1 MHNIWGLLNKLFNKI
16 ITIEPHIVYVNV
28 VYLSVFLLPT
38 AATAWITS
46 NTFEVACVSKCDAG
60 SNKLI
65 TGQLVWCILIL
76 PPLMIQ
82 LTFALNIVLLFNL
95 ATFTTLWPVSL
106 HKVLLDLS
114 QKGTARVFV
123 QRVFLNIE
131 FLIVSGYLK
140 FTARCDCSLWADI
153 NIGPWR
159 VTESHYNSIYLSQQ
173 KVKKTGTVLR
183 VPATKPG
190 PEPTNA
196 QVNLGGLIF

>member
-1 MHNIWGLLNKLFNKI
+1 MHNIWSLLNELFNKI
-16 ITIEPHIVYVNV
+16 ITIKSHIVDINV

-38 AATAWITS
+38 AATARITS
-46 NTFEVACVSKCDAG
+46 DTFKIACVSKCYACG
-60 SNKLI
+60 NKLI
-65 TGQLVWCILIL
+65 AGQLVLCILLFPSLI
-76 PPLMIQ
+76 IQ
-82 LTFALNIVLLFNL
+82 LTLALNIVLLFNL

-114 QKGTARVFV
+114 QKGTAHIFV

-131 FLIVSGYLK
+131 SLIVSGYLK
-140 FTARCDCSLWADI
+140 FTARCNCSLRADV

-183 VPATKPG
+183 VPVTKPG

-196 QVNLGGLIF
+196 RDNLGGLCF